1 MTVTHRNENRLPL
14 VAICGRP
21 NVGKSTL
28 FNRIIGK
35 QRAIVHDEEGITR
48 DRFYGTASWFG
59 RRFRVVDTGGIMES
73 PVDEISRKMQE
84 QVMAALREAEV
95 ILFVVDGRTDITRTD
110 QVVAESLRRLG
121 KPVLVVANKLDNAAQ
136 ESLCVEFY
144 ALGLGTPIP
153 VSAGHNRGVE
163 ELVRAAIA
171 LLDGTDAV
179 ASDTAGETDAPPD
192 ERSGE
197 PPVPAGEPAE
207 KDTVIRV
214 AIVGRPNAGKSSFI
228 NALLNEDRVIVST
241 VPGTTRDAIDVEFTW
256 QGRHYVLADT
266 AGLRRKAGI
275 RKEVEK
281 FSVART
287 LRAVRQADV
296 CVVMVDAV
304 EGLADQ
310 DKRIIGYAMEQGT
323 GIVLAW
329 TKWDLVEDKDRRF
342 RQLADMIDR
351 EMPQIR
357 FVPRVTMSNVT
368 KQRVFAVLEHVNR
381 VADGCRKRIATAEL
395 NRLIEAIKARH
406 NPPSQKGK
414 HAKILY
420 ATQAGVKPT
429 VFVLFVNQ
437 KRLFHFSYLRYIE
450 NALREAYGFE
460 GVPIRIELREEAR

>member
-1 MTVTHRNENRLPL
+1 MTPPKEKQLPL

-59 RRFRVVDTGGIMES
+59 RRFRIVDTGGIMEN

-84 QVMAALREAEV
+84 QVMAALREADV
-95 ILFVVDGRTDITRTD
+95 ILFVVDGRADITRTD
-110 QVVAESLRRLG
+110 HVVAESLRRLG
-121 KPVLVVANKLDNAAQ
+121 KPVLLAANKLDNAAQ
-136 ESLCVEFY
+136 ESLSVEFY
-144 ALGLGTPIP
+144 ALGLGDPMP
-153 VSAGHNRGVE
+153 VSATHNRGVE
-163 ELVRAAIA
+163 DLMRVVCDLLGQPETVDSADGVENIA
-171 LLDGTDAV
+171 SSSDIPTSPDKLAEEPDLSAPDA
-179 ASDTAGETDAPPD
+179 
-192 ERSGE
+192 
-197 PPVPAGEPAE
+197 
-207 KDTVIRV
+207 VIRV
-214 AIVGRPNAGKSSFI
+214 AVVGRPNAGKSSFI
-228 NALLNEDRVIVST
+228 NALLNEERVIVST
-241 VPGTTRDAIDVEFTW
+241 VPGTTRDAIDVEFSW
-256 QGRHYVLADT
+256 QGRNYLLVDT

-275 RKEVEK
+275 KKEVEK

-296 CVVMVDAV
+296 CVVMIDAI

-323 GIVLAW
+323 AIVLAW

-342 RQLADMIDR
+342 RQLAEMIER
-351 EMPQIR
+351 EMPQIH
-357 FVPRVTMSNVT
+357 FVPRVTISNVT

-381 VADGCRKRIATAEL
+381 VAESCRKRIPTAEL
-395 NRLIEAIKARH
+395 NRLMEAVKARH

-420 ATQAGVKPT
+420 ATQAGIKPT

-450 NALREAYGFE
+450 NTLRDAYGFE
-460 GVPIRIELREEAR
+460 GVPIRIELREETR

>member
-1 MTVTHRNENRLPL
+1 MTASGNKKLPL

-59 RRFRVVDTGGIMES
+59 EQFRVVDTGGIMEN
-73 PVDEISRKMQE
+73 PLDEISRKMQE
-84 QVMAALREAEV
+84 QVMTALREADV
-95 ILFVVDGRTDITRTD
+95 ILFVVDGRAEITRTD
-110 QVVAESLRRLG
+110 HVVAESLRRLG
-121 KPVLVVANKLDNAAQ
+121 RPVLLAANKLDNAAQ
-136 ESLCVEFY
+136 ETLSVEYF
-144 ALGLGTPIP
+144 ALGLGDPMP
-153 VSAGHNRGVE
+153 LSATHNRGVE
-163 ELVRAAIA
+163 DLMRALCG
-171 LLDGTDAV
+171 LLGDSMPA
-179 ASDTAGETDAPPD
+179 APAAGLECPGSSPDPSEARPEAP
-192 ERSGE
+192 GE
-197 PPVPAGEPAE
+197 SFAP
-207 KDTVIRV
+207 DTVIRV
-214 AIVGRPNAGKSSFI
+214 AIVGRPNAGKSSFV
-228 NALLNEDRVIVST
+228 NALLNEERVIVST
-241 VPGTTRDAIDVEFTW
+241 VPGTTRDAIDVEFSW
-256 QGRHYVLADT
+256 QGRNYLLVDT

-351 EMPQIR
+351 EMSQIR
-357 FVPRVTMSNVT
+357 FVPRVTISNVT
-368 KQRVFAVLEHVNR
+368 GQRVFAVLEHVNQ
-381 VADGCRKRIATAEL
+381 VAESGRKRIPTAEL
-395 NRLIEAIKARH
+395 NRLMEVVKARH
-406 NPPSQKGK
+406 NPPSRKGR

-460 GVPIRIELREEAR
+460 GVPIRIELREETH

>member
-1 MTVTHRNENRLPL
+1 
-14 VAICGRP
+14 
-21 NVGKSTL
+21 
-28 FNRIIGK
+28 
-35 QRAIVHDEEGITR
+35 
-48 DRFYGTASWFG
+48 
-59 RRFRVVDTGGIMES
+59 
-73 PVDEISRKMQE
+73 
-84 QVMAALREAEV
+84 
-95 ILFVVDGRTDITRTD
+95 
-110 QVVAESLRRLG
+110 
-121 KPVLVVANKLDNAAQ
+121 
-136 ESLCVEFY
+136 
-144 ALGLGTPIP
+144 
-153 VSAGHNRGVE
+153 
-163 ELVRAAIA
+163 
-171 LLDGTDAV
+171 
-179 ASDTAGETDAPPD
+179 
-192 ERSGE
+192 
-197 PPVPAGEPAE
+197 
-207 KDTVIRV
+207 
-214 AIVGRPNAGKSSFI
+214 PNAGKSSFI

-256 QGRHYVLADT
+256 QGRHYVLVDT

>member
-1 MTVTHRNENRLPL
+1 VTRSAEKKMP
-14 VAICGRP
+14 VIAICGRP

-28 FNRIIGK
+28 FNRITGK

-59 RRFRVVDTGGIMES
+59 RQFRVVDTGGIMEN

-84 QVMAALREAEV
+84 QVMAALREADA
-95 ILFVVDGRTDITRTD
+95 ILFVVDGRAEITRTD
-110 QVVAESLRRLG
+110 NVVAESLRRLG

-136 ESLCVEFY
+136 ESLRLEFY
-144 ALGLGTPIP
+144 ALGLGDPIA
-153 VSAGHNRGVE
+153 VSATHNRGVE
-163 ELVRAAIA
+163 DLMRAVCEA
-171 LLDGTDAV
+171 LGGPEAEGALAGENVSGVPSGGLLEGDV
-179 ASDTAGETDAPPD
+179 ASEEGSQSADAL
-192 ERSGE
+192 
-197 PPVPAGEPAE
+197 
-207 KDTVIRV
+207 IRV

-228 NALLNEDRVIVST
+228 NALLNEERVIVST
-241 VPGTTRDAIDVEFTW
+241 VPGTTRDAIDVEFSW
-256 QGRHYVLADT
+256 QGRNYLLVDT

-287 LRAVRQADV
+287 LRAIRQADV
-296 CVVMVDAV
+296 CVVMVDAT

-310 DKRIIGYAMEQGT
+310 DKRIIGYAMEQGV

-342 RQLADMIDR
+342 RQLADIVDR

-357 FVPRVTMSNVT
+357 FVPRVTISNVT
-368 KQRVFAVLEHVNR
+368 RQRVFAVLEHVNR
-381 VADGCRKRIATAEL
+381 VAESCRKRIATAEL
-395 NRLIEAIKARH
+395 NRLMEAVKARH

-420 ATQAGVKPT
+420 ATQTGVKPT

-460 GVPIRIELREEAR
+460 GVPIRIELREETR

>member
-1 MTVTHRNENRLPL
+1 MTRSTEKKMPVI
-14 VAICGRP
+14 AICGRP

-28 FNRIIGK
+28 FNRITGK

-48 DRFYGTASWFG
+48 DRFYGTAAWFG
-59 RRFRVVDTGGIMES
+59 RQFRVVDTGGIMEN

-84 QVMAALREAEV
+84 QVMAALREADA
-95 ILFVVDGRTDITRTD
+95 ILFVVDGRAEITRTD
-110 QVVAESLRRLG
+110 NVVAESLRRLG
-121 KPVLVVANKLDNAAQ
+121 KPVLVVANKLDNAVQ
-136 ESLCVEFY
+136 ESLRLEFY
-144 ALGLGTPIP
+144 ALGLGDPIP
-153 VSAGHNRGVE
+153 VSATHNRGVE
-163 ELVRAAIA
+163 DLMRAVCEVLGGPEAEGAWAEENISGVPSGEL
-171 LLDGTDAV
+171 LEGDV
-179 ASDTAGETDAPPD
+179 ASEEGREGADVLT
-192 ERSGE
+192 
-197 PPVPAGEPAE
+197 
-207 KDTVIRV
+207 RV
-214 AIVGRPNAGKSSFI
+214 AVVGRPNAGKSSFI
-228 NALLNEDRVIVST
+228 NALLNEERVIVST
-241 VPGTTRDAIDVEFTW
+241 VPGTTRDAIDVEFSW
-256 QGRHYVLADT
+256 QGRNYLLVDT

-287 LRAVRQADV
+287 LRAIRQADV
-296 CVVMVDAV
+296 CVVMVDAT

-310 DKRIIGYAMEQGT
+310 DKRIIGYAMEQGV

-342 RQLADMIDR
+342 RQLADIIDR

-357 FVPRVTMSNVT
+357 FVPRVTISNVT

-381 VADGCRKRIATAEL
+381 VAESCRKRIATAEL
-395 NRLIEAIKARH
+395 NRLMEAVKARH

-420 ATQAGVKPT
+420 ATQTGVKPT

-460 GVPIRIELREEAR
+460 GVPIRIELREETR